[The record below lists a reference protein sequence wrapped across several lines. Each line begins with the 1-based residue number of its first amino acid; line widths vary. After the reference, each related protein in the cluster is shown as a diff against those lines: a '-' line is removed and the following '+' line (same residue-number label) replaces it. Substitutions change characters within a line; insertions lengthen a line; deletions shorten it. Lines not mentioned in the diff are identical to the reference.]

1 MPPADPVFR
10 VCVFCASSEAVSAP
24 YRAIAAE
31 LGAAISAAG
40 WGLVYGGGNV
50 GLMGEVARAALAAGG
65 HVTGVIP
72 HRLAT
77 REVALEAVTELIRT
91 DTMRERKKLMDD
103 RSDAFVVMPGGIGT
117 LEELVE
123 ILTLK
128 MLGFHERT
136 IVLLDPD
143 GYWSPLVDQLRRMV
157 DLGLA
162 QTDLWQLWQTTSDV
176 ATTIAAL
183 RAPQPSPSPP
193 DDQELLE
200 SAPAMTAD

>member
-1 MPPADPVFR
+1 MCPSEPAFR
-10 VCVFCASSEAVSAP
+10 VCVFCASSEAVGEP
-24 YRAIAAE
+24 YRALAAE
-31 LGAAISAAG
+31 LGTAIAATG

-77 REVALEAVTELIRT
+77 REIALEEVTELIRT
-91 DTMRERKKLMDD
+91 DTMRERKKIMDD

-123 ILTLK
+123 ILTLR
-128 MLGFHERT
+128 MLGFHDRA

-143 GYWSPLVDQLRRMV
+143 GYWSPLLDQLQRMV
-157 DLGLA
+157 DQGLA
-162 QTDLWQLWQTTSDV
+162 HTELWRLWDTTRDV
-176 ATTIAAL
+176 ASTIAAI
-183 RAPQPSPSPP
+183 RAPQPPP
-193 DDQELLE
+193 PRPDVEELLE

>member
-1 MPPADPVFR
+1 MPTPEPAFR
-10 VCVFCASSEAVSAP
+10 VCVFCASSQAVSAT
-24 YRAIAAE
+24 YRALAAE
-31 LGAAISAAG
+31 LGTAIAATG

-50 GLMGEVARAALAAGG
+50 GLMGEVARATLAAGG

-77 REVALEAVTELIRT
+77 REIALEEVTELIRT

-103 RSDAFVVMPGGIGT
+103 RSDAFVVMPGGVGT

-143 GYWSPLVDQLRRMV
+143 GYWQPLLDQFGRMV

-162 QTDLWQLWQTTSDV
+162 QTDLWQLWETTPDV
-176 ATTIAAL
+176 ASTIAAL
-183 RAPQPSPSPP
+183 RAPQPAPP
-193 DDQELLE
+193 PPGDEELLE